1 MRKIVNIA
9 EQSQKLVLGTAQFG
23 LAYGLANET
32 GKVSSDTVQ
41 QLLKVASAFNIT
53 MLDTAIAYGDSEQVL
68 GLHNLAKFE
77 ITSKLPAV
85 PSNCLNVEEWIVEQT
100 VSSLKRLSTD
110 KLNGLLLHRPDQ
122 LLESNG
128 EKIYKSMLRLKEQ
141 GTVDKIGV
149 SIYGP
154 DELSELI
161 KRFDFDVIQAPM
173 NILDRRMENTGMLKQ
188 LKKTGVAIHIRSAF
202 LQGLLLMPSEKIPVY
217 FTPWA
222 SLIKQYHHWLNQ
234 QGISPLQAC
243 LSYLNQYSD
252 IDKIIVGVDNIWQL
266 KQIAAAMDTPI
277 TDIPDCL
284 QSVDEGLIN
293 PSRWQL

>member
-1 MRKIVNIA
+1 
-9 EQSQKLVLGTAQFG
+9 
-23 LAYGLANET
+23 
-32 GKVSSDTVQ
+32 
-41 QLLKVASAFNIT
+41 
-53 MLDTAIAYGDSEQVL
+53 ML
-68 GLHNLAKFE
+68 
-77 ITSKLPAV
+77 
-85 PSNCLNVEEWIVEQT
+85 EQT
-100 VSSLKRLSTD
+100 ASSLKRLRTD
-110 KLNGLLLHRPDQ
+110 KLNDLLLHRPDQ

-141 GTVDKIGV
+141 GMVDKIGV

-222 SLIKQYHHWLNQ
+222 SLIKHYHHWLNQ

-252 IDKIIVGVDNIWQL
+252 IDKIIVGVDSIWQL
-266 KQIAAAMDTPI
+266 KQIAAAIDTPI

>member
-9 EQSQKLVLGTAQFG
+9 EQSQKLALGTAQFG
-23 LAYGLANET
+23 LAYGLANAT
-32 GKVSSDTVQ
+32 GKVPSNTIE
-41 QLLKVASAFNIT
+41 QLLKVASEFNIT

-68 GLHNLAKFE
+68 GQHNLAKFE

-85 PSNCLNVEEWIVEQT
+85 PPSCLNVEEWIVEQT
-100 VSSLKRLSTD
+100 VSSLKRLRTD
-110 KLNGLLLHRPDQ
+110 KLNDLLLHRPDQ

-141 GTVDKIGV
+141 GMVDKIGV
-149 SIYGP
+149 SVYGP

-252 IDKIIVGVDNIWQL
+252 IDKIIVGVDSIWQL
-266 KQIAAAMDTPI
+266 KQIAAAIDTPI

>member
-9 EQSQKLVLGTAQFG
+9 EQSQKLALGTAQFG

-222 SLIKQYHHWLNQ
+222 SLIKHYHHWLNQ

-252 IDKIIVGVDNIWQL
+252 IDKIIVGVDSIWQL
-266 KQIAAAMDTPI
+266 QQIAAAIDTPI

>member
-9 EQSQKLVLGTAQFG
+9 EQSQKLALGTAQFG

-32 GKVSSDTVQ
+32 GKVSSDAIE

-85 PSNCLNVEEWIVEQT
+85 PSNCLNVEEWVLEQT
-100 VSSLKRLSTD
+100 VSSLKRLRTD
-110 KLNGLLLHRPDQ
+110 KLNDLLLHRPGQ

-141 GTVDKIGV
+141 GMVDKIGV
-149 SIYGP
+149 SVYGP

-173 NILDRRMENTGMLKQ
+173 NILDRRMENTGVLKQ

-252 IDKIIVGVDNIWQL
+252 IDKIIVGVDSIWQL

>member
-9 EQSQKLVLGTAQFG
+9 EQSQKLALGTAQFG
-23 LAYGLANET
+23 LAYGLANAT
-32 GKVSSDTVQ
+32 GKVPSDTVQ
-41 QLLKVASAFNIT
+41 QLLKVARAFNIT

-68 GLHNLAKFE
+68 GLHNLAKFK

-85 PSNCLNVEEWIVEQT
+85 PPSCLNVEEWIVEQT
-100 VSSLKRLSTD
+100 VSSLKRLRTD
-110 KLNGLLLHRPDQ
+110 KLNDLLLHRPDQ

-141 GTVDKIGV
+141 GMVDKIGV
-149 SIYGP
+149 SVYGP

-252 IDKIIVGVDNIWQL
+252 IDKIIVGVDSIWQL
-266 KQIAAAMDTPI
+266 KQIAAAIDTPI

>member
-9 EQSQKLVLGTAQFG
+9 EQSQKLALGTAQFG
-23 LAYGLANET
+23 LAYGLANAT
-32 GKVSSDTVQ
+32 GKVPSDTIE
-41 QLLKVASAFNIT
+41 QLLKVASEFNIT

-68 GLHNLAKFE
+68 GVHNLAKFE

-85 PSNCLNVEEWIVEQT
+85 PPGCLNVEEWIVEQT
-100 VSSLKRLSTD
+100 VSSLKRLRTD
-110 KLNGLLLHRPDQ
+110 KLNDLLLHRPDQ

-141 GTVDKIGV
+141 GMVDKIGV
-149 SIYGP
+149 SVYGP

-222 SLIKQYHHWLNQ
+222 SLIKQYHHWLKQ

-252 IDKIIVGVDNIWQL
+252 IDKIIVGVDSIWQL
-266 KQIAAAMDTPI
+266 KQIAAAIDTPI

>member
-85 PSNCLNVEEWIVEQT
+85 PPSCLNVEEWIVEQT
-100 VSSLKRLSTD
+100 VSSLKRLRTD
-110 KLNGLLLHRPDQ
+110 KLNDLLLHRPDQ

-141 GTVDKIGV
+141 GMVDKIGV
-149 SIYGP
+149 SVYGP

-252 IDKIIVGVDNIWQL
+252 IDKIIVGVDSIWQL

>member
-9 EQSQKLVLGTAQFG
+9 EQSQKLALGTAQFG

-32 GKVSSDTVQ
+32 GKVPSDTIE
-41 QLLKVASAFNIT
+41 QLLKVASEFNIT

-68 GLHNLAKFE
+68 GVHNLAKFE

-85 PSNCLNVEEWIVEQT
+85 PPSCLNVEEWIVEQT
-100 VSSLKRLSTD
+100 VSSLKRLRTG
-110 KLNGLLLHRPDQ
+110 KLNDLLLHRSDQ

-188 LKKTGVAIHIRSAF
+188 LKKIGVAIHIRSAF

-252 IDKIIVGVDNIWQL
+252 IDKIIVGVDSIWQL
-266 KQIAAAMDTPI
+266 QQIAAAMDTPI

-284 QSVDEGLIN
+284 KSVDEGLIN

>member
-9 EQSQKLVLGTAQFG
+9 EQSQKLALGTAQFG
-23 LAYGLANET
+23 LAYGLANAT
-32 GKVSSDTVQ
+32 GKVPRDTIE
-41 QLLKVASAFNIT
+41 QLLKVASEFNIT
-53 MLDTAIAYGDSEQVL
+53 MLDTAITYGDSEQVL
-68 GLHNLAKFE
+68 GLHDLAKFE

-85 PSNCLNVEEWIVEQT
+85 PPSCLNVEEWIVEQT
-100 VSSLKRLSTD
+100 VSSLKRLRTD
-110 KLNGLLLHRPDQ
+110 KLNDLLLHRPDQ

-141 GTVDKIGV
+141 GMVDKIGISV
-149 SIYGP
+149 YGP
-154 DELSELI
+154 DELCELI

-252 IDKIIVGVDNIWQL
+252 IDKIIVGVDSIWQL
-266 KQIAAAMDTPI
+266 KQIAAAIDTPI

>member
-9 EQSQKLVLGTAQFG
+9 EQSQKLALGTAQFG

-100 VSSLKRLSTD
+100 VSSLKRLRTD
-110 KLNGLLLHRPDQ
+110 KLNDLLLHRPDQ

-141 GTVDKIGV
+141 GMVDKIGV
-149 SIYGP
+149 SVYGP

-252 IDKIIVGVDNIWQL
+252 IDKIIVGVDSIWQL

>member
-9 EQSQKLVLGTAQFG
+9 EQSQKLALGTAQFG
-23 LAYGLANET
+23 LAYGLANAT
-32 GKVSSDTVQ
+32 GKVPSDTIE
-41 QLLKVASAFNIT
+41 QLLKVASEFNIT

-68 GLHNLAKFE
+68 GVHNLAKFE

-85 PSNCLNVEEWIVEQT
+85 PPSCLNVEEWIVEQT
-100 VSSLKRLSTD
+100 VSSLKRLRTD
-110 KLNGLLLHRPDQ
+110 KLNDLLLHRPDQ

-141 GTVDKIGV
+141 GMVDKIGV
-149 SIYGP
+149 SVYGP

-222 SLIKQYHHWLNQ
+222 SLIKQYHHWLKQ

-252 IDKIIVGVDNIWQL
+252 IDKIIVGVDSIWQL
-266 KQIAAAMDTPI
+266 KQIAAAIDTPI

>member
-53 MLDTAIAYGDSEQVL
+53 MLDTAIAYGDSEQIL
-68 GLHNLAKFE
+68 GLHNLSKFE
-77 ITSKLPAV
+77 IISKLPAV
-85 PSNCLNVEEWIVEQT
+85 PPSCLNVEEWIVEQT
-100 VSSLKRLSTD
+100 VSSLKRLSTE

-188 LKKTGVAIHIRSAF
+188 LKKIGVAIHIRSAF
-202 LQGLLLMPSEKIPVY
+202 LQGLLLIPSEKIPVY

-252 IDKIIVGVDNIWQL
+252 IDKIIVGVDSIWQL
-266 KQIAAAMDTPI
+266 KQIAAAIDTPI

>member
-1 MRKIVNIA
+1 MNILA
-9 EQSQKLVLGTAQFG
+9 HSHKLALGTAQFG
-23 LAYGLANET
+23 LKYGLANMAD
-32 GKVSSDTVQ
+32 KVPGDMVE

-68 GLHNLAKFE
+68 GLYNLAKFE
-77 ITSKLPAV
+77 IVSKLPAV
-85 PSNCLNVEEWIVEQT
+85 PSNCLNVEKWVLEQT
-100 VSSLKRLSTD
+100 MSSLKRLKTD
-110 KLNGLLLHRPDQ
+110 KLNDLLLHRPAQ
-122 LLESNG
+122 LLGTNG
-128 EKIYKSMLRLKEQ
+128 ERIYKSILKLKEQ
-141 GTVDKIGV
+141 GMVDQIGV
-149 SIYGP
+149 SVYGP

-161 KRFDFDVIQAPM
+161 KKFDFDVIQAPM

-252 IDKIIVGVDNIWQL
+252 IDKIIVGVDSIWQL
-266 KQIAAAMDTPI
+266 QQIAAAMDTPI

-284 QSVDEGLIN
+284 KSVDEGLIN